1 MTTAILES
9 EGITSMDPQEAQG
22 EQFEI
27 HDEQIAQTMDIHSL
41 SDQLERA
48 KSIAINERK
57 RAQKVA
63 EFMHQHIKAGAKER
77 VSLELRIAAHQQE
90 IANGLSQIS
99 VLKETGS
106 ALNVEL
112 KQARIALARV
122 KAGQEAVLD
131 DAVKAAA

>member
-122 KAGQEAVLD
+122 KAGQEGVLD